1 MEDEEL
7 RPVPKVSKKAVQ
19 VQKEFIKNWTGDN
32 QEAFMEVMDQIREKD
47 PRSWA
52 KLYIEHEKMIV
63 PRTTDVNVKHGL
75 DRDMQEL
82 VLLGMTAGKP
92 RQLTDNVR
100 DDLEVFAHY
109 EEIREPV
116 GRIGQEWGRMAEET

>member
-1 MEDEEL
+1 MEERHLE
-7 RPVPKVSKKAVQ
+7 KVTRANSKAAQ

-32 QEAFMEVMDQIREKD
+32 QEAFIDVMNQIREHD

-63 PRTTDVNVKHGL
+63 PRTTDINVKHGL
-75 DRDMQEL
+75 SKDMQEL
-82 VLLGMTAGKP
+82 MLLGMTAGRP
-92 RQLTDNVR
+92 RQLTDNVH
-100 DDLEVFAHY
+100 DDLEVFTQY

-116 GRIGQEWGRMAEET
+116 GRIGEEE